1 MNLVNDP
8 ATPASPGPSPLDDAA
23 ALAAGF
29 RLALVPIVRQLRT
42 QVEGDMTP
50 SLTSALAT
58 VARVGPVTLG
68 DLAEAEKVSPPM
80 ATKLG
85 QRLEERGLVTVV
97 ACPADGRVRRVELTA
112 AGADVLERLRS
123 RRNAWLA
130 ERLAAV
136 SPDERAAIAAV
147 IPVLEA
153 LGRGPRAERGRS

>member
-1 MNLVNDP
+1 MNLVNDQP
-8 ATPASPGPSPLDDAA
+8 PRPDLDDIAD
-23 ALAAGF
+23 LAARF

-80 ATKLG
+80 ATKQG
-85 QRLEERGLVTVV
+85 QRLEERGLVRVV
-97 ACPADGRVRRVELTA
+97 PCPDDGRVRRLELTP
-112 AGADVLERLRS
+112 AGDELLERSRR

-130 ERLAAV
+130 ERFAEV
-136 SPDERAAIAAV
+136 GPDERAALAAV
-147 IPVLEA
+147 VPVLEA
-153 LGRGPRAERGRS
+153 IGRAPRASP

>member
-1 MNLVNDP
+1 MNLVNDQPPPP
-8 ATPASPGPSPLDDAA
+8 AADLDDVAD
-23 ALAAGF
+23 LAARF

-68 DLAEAEKVSPPM
+68 ALAEAEKVSPPM

-85 QRLEERGLVTVV
+85 QRLEERGLVRIVP
-97 ACPADGRVRRVELTA
+97 CPDDGRVRRLELTA
-112 AGADVLERLRS
+112 AGDELLERSRR

-130 ERLAAV
+130 ERLAEV
-136 SPDERAAIAAV
+136 GPDERAALAAV
-147 IPVLEA
+147 VPVLESI
-153 LGRGPRAERGRS
+153 GRAPRAVL